1 VIVTGSHYHLSFD
14 RAWLSNA
21 GVVHGAM
28 LLVDIKKAVVIG
40 GIYTGCSQV
49 LAQLFKSVKWTGASL
64 EEWLNARSFYMQFGF
79 TALKAALS
87 TVAEK
92 Q

>member
-1 VIVTGSHYHLSFD
+1 
-14 RAWLSNA
+14 
-21 GVVHGAM
+21 M

>member
-1 VIVTGSHYHLSFD
+1 
-14 RAWLSNA
+14 
-21 GVVHGAM
+21 M
-28 LLVDIKKAVVIG
+28 LLVDIKKTVVIG

-49 LAQLFKSVKWTGASL
+49 LAQLFESVKWTGASH

-79 TALKAALS
+79 KALKAALS